1 VSCLRF
7 TVPLLRFVIPIDRLQ
22 AAKPANAKG
31 RAQTI
36 LMQEPSNIPLQ
47 TLLRLVRIETP
58 LEDILPSKPKPSHAL
73 KKRTTRTP
81 KASSARPRPPSSR
94 RKKK

>member
-1 VSCLRF
+1 VKHLRF

-36 LMQEPSNIPLQ
+36 LMQKSSNISLQ

-58 LEDILPSKPKPSHAL
+58 LEDILPNKLKASLAPK
-73 KKRTTRTP
+73 KKTSRTP